1 MSTYV
6 IECMTA
12 VQIVFLIGAIKYRSS
27 ALGHIIAKSLQKLN
41 DPNPLSARHCFQ
53 RLCAFSAHPL
63 FSFPAPSSHSSSKT
77 HLCRYKRQTH
87 SEHKQ
92 GLQVSKNTR
101 ALFTSE
107 N

>member
-12 VQIVFLIGAIKYRSS
+12 VQIVFLIGAIKYRSP
-27 ALGHIIAKSLQKLN
+27 ALDRVIAESLQKLD

-63 FSFPAPSSHSSSKT
+63 FSFPAPSSHSSSKHISAIT
-77 HLCRYKRQTH
+77 RDRHT
-87 SEHKQ
+87 SEHEQ
-92 GLQVSKNTR
+92 GAAGK
-101 ALFTSE
+101 
-107 N
+107 